1 MLKRIMLPYGY
12 GKTCNQL
19 LQIAHWIPA
28 ANEFEVP
35 LYFPGFRRYAHLF
48 SGTVNQRLPRFP
60 RKAPGVGWPQAA
72 LSRLC
77 SYAARVPHVN
87 TIGLFFKVAG
97 MLPGVVT
104 FAWDDSG
111 RARSMEPTKV
121 IKDPRVAAGESLW
134 VRGWL
139 YRDQAGVAKHKPCI
153 KGFFSPVPEIQQR
166 VDACIRQNREGN
178 TVLVGVH
185 LRRGDYRTWA
195 GGKYYYDDNVFRRLM
210 QQMSKVLTDRKV
222 RFLLVS
228 NEPLDRSKYDGL
240 DIAKGPSDPA
250 GDLFSLAACDYI
262 MGPPSTFTSWAS
274 LFGDVPLYTIH
285 DPSAPLRLDGFTHS
299 GA

>member
-12 GKTCNQL
+12 GQTCNQL
-19 LQIAHWIPA
+19 FQIAHWIPA
-28 ANEFEVP
+28 ANEFGLP

-48 SGTVNQRLPRFP
+48 SGTVNQRFPRFP
-60 RKAPGVGWPQAA
+60 RTAPDVGLPQAA

-77 SYAARVPHVN
+77 SCAARVNHFN
-87 TIGLFFKVAG
+87 IGPFFKLAG

-111 RARSMEPTKV
+111 RGGSMNPTKV
-121 IKDPRVAAGESLW
+121 IEAPRVAAGQSLW

-139 YRDQAGVAKHKPCI
+139 YRDRNGLAKHKPCI
-153 KGFFSPVPEIQQR
+153 KEFFSPVPEIQQR
-166 VDACIRQNREGN
+166 IDACIQKNREGN

-185 LRRGDYRTWA
+185 LRRRDYSKWND
-195 GGKYYYDDNVFRRLM
+195 GKYYYDDNAFRRLM
-210 QQMSKVLTDRKV
+210 QQMPKVLPNRKV

-228 NEPLDRSKYDGL
+228 DEPIDWNNYDGL
-240 DIAKGPSDPA
+240 DIVKGPGDPG

-262 MGPPSTFTSWAS
+262 MGPPSTFTIWAS
-274 LFGDVPLYTIH
+274 FFGNVPLYMIK
-285 DPSAPLRLDGFTHS
+285 DPSNPLRLDSFKVYTG
-299 GA
+299 